1 MPVCVRIRSLHTL
14 PSVPNTKFLAIRSGF
29 AFVFFQFR
37 AMNKNFDVLVLSI
50 YYSITRKAWRRLILD
65 WTSEAIRLMESS
77 TRRSPKPCSL
87 FSVNRRVY
95 V

>member
-37 AMNKNFDVLVLSI
+37 AMNKNFDVLLLSIFFGNTKFVNVLSI
-50 YYSITRKAWRRLILD
+50 VPIGVLQ
-65 WTSEAIRLMESS
+65 IRDRELHM
-77 TRRSPKPCSL
+77 P
-87 FSVNRRVY
+87 
-95 V
+95 